1 MKTFNGSLKATEAN
15 SIVGMVLNSPLKHDA
30 YVRKLVMDDDATT
43 PSPLKEDTG
52 PNSSGRLPK
61 YLAGI
66 LVLVDPSH
74 RKGVVGNVYYNLA
87 KKGKS

>member
-1 MKTFNGSLKATEAN
+1 MKTFNGSLKAMEAD
-15 SIVGMVLNSPLKHDA
+15 SIVGMVLNFPLKHDA

-43 PSPLKEDTG
+43 PSHLEEDTG

-66 LVLVDPSH
+66 LVLADPSH
-74 RKGVVGNVYYNLA
+74 RKRVVGNAYYNLA
-87 KKGKS
+87 KKR